1 MTNEITMIAKAIVLH
16 KRLLQYCWFW

>member
-1 MTNEITMIAKAIVLH
+1 MTNEITMVAKAIVLH